1 MLIIHR
7 PLGNPS
13 PPLSPLLLVVSQDPS
28 LDSKSHLLLLCPV
41 KSPSHSLTNHG
52 SPGSILYSTKVSEV
66 PQDQVAVWIR
76 AQNSASEYT
85 VHRTNPNP
93 GLEVET
99 RRLLEFVGCQPRQKK
114 KKKKPNK
121 QNSKL

>member
-1 MLIIHR
+1 M
-7 PLGNPS
+7 
-13 PPLSPLLLVVSQDPS
+13 
-28 LDSKSHLLLLCPV
+28 
-41 KSPSHSLTNHG
+41 
-52 SPGSILYSTKVSEV
+52 

-114 KKKKPNK
+114 KKKNQTNK
-121 QNSKL
+121 TVSFRFNERPYLKGVK